1 MLDYLLI
8 LLLIPISIASN
19 LNGITNSNFVNNHRL
34 VPLSCPCEDKSLC
47 DPIPRAK
54 GKTRL
59 AYSRVAANWKY
70 FDLTKIT
77 ELIIFFDVSEMDPQ
91 VICAA
96 HKNKVQLHLMG
107 IFNHETF
114 INSTQKEMW
123 MSESLKLVK
132 ENFLDGIN
140 IDYEEGRSSEWEPYL
155 VKFVEEISSTLKS
168 MNPNYQL
175 TYCLPVSPLANYDL
189 ATIPKVVDYLMLM
202 DYDQSWN
209 NPQHCYPSANQQP
222 HVSIDGKFSLD

>member
-1 MLDYLLI
+1 M
-8 LLLIPISIASN
+8 LIPISIASN
-19 LNGITNSNFVNNHRL
+19 LNGKTNPNFVNNRRL

-77 ELIIFFDVSEMDPQ
+77 ELIIFLDVSEMDPQ

-96 HKNKVQLHLMG
+96 HKNNVQLHLMG
-107 IFNHETF
+107 IFNHDTF
-114 INSTQKEMW
+114 LNSTQKEMW
-123 MSESLKLVK
+123 LSESLNLVK

-140 IDYEEGRSSEWEPYL
+140 IDYEEGRSSEWEL
-155 VKFVEEISSTLKS
+155 I
-168 MNPNYQL
+168 
-175 TYCLPVSPLANYDL
+175 
-189 ATIPKVVDYLMLM
+189 
-202 DYDQSWN
+202 
-209 NPQHCYPSANQQP
+209 
-222 HVSIDGKFSLD
+222 